1 MDLYSILTRN
11 LGEGF
16 LIPILVSYG
25 GGVLTSFTPCLYPI
39 IPILLAHVGAR
50 SAGSRIKGF
59 LFSIIFV
66 IGLAITYSALGV
78 IASLTGKMFGEIQ
91 SSPWAYLVI
100 GNIILLLGLSMLE
113 VYEIQL
119 PQFLQPKG
127 RQKKGLLGTLLL
139 GLASGFIAAP
149 CTAPVLGVLLT
160 YVGSKQ
166 NIMFASLLLFV
177 FSLGMGT
184 LLIILGT
191 STGLLSS
198 LPKSGE
204 WMVRIKKAM
213 GWAMIILAEYFLIQ
227 AGKFWL

>member
-1 MDLYSILTRN
+1 MDLLGILARN
-11 LGEGF
+11 LDKGF
-16 LIPILVSYG
+16 LIPILASYG
-25 GGVLTSFTPCLYPI
+25 GGVLTSFTPCVYPI
-39 IPILLAHVGAR
+39 IPILLTYVGAR

-59 LFSIIFV
+59 LLSVIFV

-78 IASLTGKMFGEIQ
+78 VASVTGKLFGEIQ

-127 RQKKGLLGTLLL
+127 GQRGGLLGVLLL

-160 YVGSKQ
+160 YVGAKQ
-166 NIMFASLLLFV
+166 NIIFGFSLLFV

-184 LLIILGT
+184 LLIIIGT
-191 STGLLSS
+191 STGVLTS
-198 LPKSGE
+198 LPKSGK